1 MISGR
6 SQAASLLG
14 RTKPGR
20 EAEAGGEVG
29 RVFFAGP
36 SCAAGYPDQMM
47 TGANCSA
54 GAWSSQGS
62 ASCCLVKVA
71 WSCSFLLAQGAAGT
85 QLLLTAP
92 GGALNGLSVCHK
104 VLSTLLLLISLTAEA
119 VQDPTSRRGQC
130 LDSSPSGAIPLCS
143 GVPTRSPFCALEN
156 VFCKMA
162 QSAAPLRRQKEKL
175 LEDSSGFA
183 TICRL

>member
-1 MISGR
+1 MLQDI
-6 SQAASLLG
+6 L
-14 RTKPGR
+14 TKW
-20 EAEAGGEVG
+20 
-29 RVFFAGP
+29 
-36 SCAAGYPDQMM
+36 M
-47 TGANCSA
+47 TGANYSA

-62 ASCCLVKVA
+62 ASCCLVKVV

-130 LDSSPSGAIPLCS
+130 LAAALPGFLTFRCDSSVLRCPHTQPFLCS
-143 GVPTRSPFCALEN
+143 
-156 VFCKMA
+156 
-162 QSAAPLRRQKEKL
+162 
-175 LEDSSGFA
+175 
-183 TICRL
+183 